1 METPA
6 VTPAVRKGF
15 FRRFMSWR
23 GVLFLLAAFITL
35 VALLLA
41 EENWRGGR
49 AWQNYKREMEAK
61 GERFDAARLIPPKV
75 PDGQN
80 LGMLPYFTSENADA
94 GPMTGLTNQFSWP
107 NLRHSATWRY
117 GLAAD
122 LIEWTKAFHGPGADP
137 VQAASTVLDYLNK
150 HEPVLAELEA
160 ARQRPDCRF
169 NIHYEDWGNLQ
180 VDAALIQQLARIK
193 PLIRVLCLRAQAEM
207 VSGRTDQ
214 AIDDINLM
222 FRIDD
227 GLKDE
232 PLLISQLVR
241 LAGVAIMLQPIGE
254 GLAEHRWSEAQL
266 RILQERLQKTDLIAS
281 IVQSFHGERDI
292 CVNQSFDHGNL
303 NTYGLGLFP
312 RGWVRLEQLRINR
325 ACHDMLFPRIDLSA
339 RKISPSVNHS
349 IDLAFKKFAA
359 GNWYRV
365 AFIQHSLF
373 AKMLLPALSGAVR
386 NTAFAQSEVDMAMLA
401 CALERYRLAEGQ
413 YPEELN
419 ALVPRFVTVL
429 PHDIING
436 QPLKYRRTDN
446 GRFILYS
453 VGWNEKD
460 DGGVV
465 ATNKEKRQD
474 VLQGDWVWQ
483 YPEGN

>member
-1 METPA
+1 MENPT
-6 VTPAVRKGF
+6 VRKGF
-15 FRRFMSWR
+15 FRRLLSWR

-61 GERFDAARLIPPKV
+61 GERFDAARLIPLKV
-75 PDGQN
+75 PDNQN
-80 LGMLPYFTSENADA
+80 LAMIPFFTNEDGEDIGS
-94 GPMTGLTNQFSWP
+94 MTGQTNQFKWP
-107 NLRHSATWRY
+107 DHPNRPPTWRY
-117 GLAAD
+117 GWADD
-122 LIEWTKAFHGPGADP
+122 LIGWAKAFGGPGADSH
-137 VQAASTVLDYLNK
+137 QAATTVLNYLNK
-150 HEPVLAELEA
+150 REPVLTELGSSS
-160 ARQRPDCRF
+160 QRTDCRF
-169 NIHYEDWGNLQ
+169 NIRYEDWENEH
-180 VDAALIQQLARIK
+180 VKEAAEAMLNQLARIK
-193 PLIRVLCLRAQAEM
+193 QLIRLLSLRAKAEM

-214 AIDDINLM
+214 AMDDINVM

-241 LAGVAIMLQPIGE
+241 LAAMSLLLQPVGE
-254 GLAEHRWSEAQL
+254 GLAEHRWSETQL
-266 RILQERLQKTDLIAS
+266 RVLQERLQKTDLLAS
-281 IVQSFHGERDI
+281 TVQALYGERDI
-292 CVNQSFDHGNL
+292 CANPAFDRGEM
-303 NTYGLGLFP
+303 FP
-312 RGWVRLEQLRINR
+312 RGWDRLEQLNMNL
-325 ACHDMLFPRIDLSA
+325 AFHDMVFPRIDLLA
-339 RKISPSVNHS
+339 REINPSVNHS
-349 IDLAFKKFAA
+349 IDLAFKKFSDGSYVHAL
-359 GNWYRV
+359 
-365 AFIQHSLF
+365 FQHSII
-373 AKMLLPALSGAVR
+373 ARMELPGFSRVPQNVALV
-386 NTAFAQSEVDMAMLA
+386 QSEVDMAMLS
-401 CALERYRLAEGQ
+401 CALERYRLAEGH
-413 YPEELN
+413 YPDELN
-419 ALVPRFVTVL
+419 ALAPRFVAVL

-465 ATNKEKRQD
+465 AMNKDKRQN